1 MSKLLERIQR
11 QSELVVLEISVVL
24 SQESYVLLLQ
34 LLDVDRGPA
43 VDFGQVYCFGR
54 QPRQSAPGT
63 IRRMN

>member
-34 LLDVDRGPA
+34 LLDVDR
-43 VDFGQVYCFGR
+43 VQR
-54 QPRQSAPGT
+54 
-63 IRRMN
+63 